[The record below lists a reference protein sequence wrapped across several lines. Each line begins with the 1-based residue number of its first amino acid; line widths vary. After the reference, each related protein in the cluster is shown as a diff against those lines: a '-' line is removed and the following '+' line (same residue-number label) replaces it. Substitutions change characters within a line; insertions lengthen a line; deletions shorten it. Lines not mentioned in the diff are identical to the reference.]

1 MCSRVWFVTDRRI
14 HQEYPQVQI
23 LRALKQRC
31 SEEDVEFRSLL
42 MDQIVLTISEGQ
54 LGLRVEQE
62 VVTSYPQVAVVRVP
76 TPWVQ
81 SDSDITVLRHLEK
94 MGCRL
99 VNRPQAILNC
109 VNKFWT
115 FQELA
120 GHGVPLP
127 DTFSYGE
134 ILSLVILFL
143 IPELRKSSV
152 LRAVLMNLVY
162 PCIAYMPIMLLNAL
176 ELV

>member
-1 MCSRVWFVTDRRI
+1 M
-14 HQEYPQVQI
+14 
-23 LRALKQRC
+23 
-31 SEEDVEFRSLL
+31 
-42 MDQIVLTISEGQ
+42 
-54 LGLRVEQE
+54 EQE
-62 VVTSYPQVAVVRVP
+62 LVTSYPQVVVVRVP

-99 VNRPQAILNC
+99 INRPQAILNC

-127 DTFSYGE
+127 DTFSYGKS
-134 ILSLVILFL
+134 IVDVSLSHSVDVLWYHCVV
-143 IPELRKSSV
+143 EDVWSSV
-152 LRAVLMNLVY
+152 LLCDYNQKGS
-162 PCIAYMPIMLLNAL
+162 
-176 ELV
+176 

>member
-1 MCSRVWFVTDRRI
+1 MPPPPAVLTSLLFFFSGLRI
-14 HQEYPQVQI
+14 NGELISAYPQV
-23 LRALKQRC
+23 
-31 SEEDVEFRSLL
+31 V
-42 MDQIVLTISEGQ
+42 
-54 LGLRVEQE
+54 
-62 VVTSYPQVAVVRVP
+62 VVRVP

-99 VNRPQAILNC
+99 MNRPQAILNC

-134 ILSLVILFL
+134 ITNENV
-143 IPELRKSSV
+143 
-152 LRAVLMNLVY
+152 
-162 PCIAYMPIMLLNAL
+162 
-176 ELV
+176 